1 MLKRTQDRKTANLV
15 NKAGTQ
21 SVIANAFSLPA
32 GQAYS
37 CPGATAF
44 CEKICYAGK
53 LERIYPSFR
62 KVVLDN
68 YEQLKDSSLE
78 DMTVLLGNMIT
89 EFDKECA
96 NRSAPKSFRIHA
108 DGDFF
113 SLDYARAWVRVIKD
127 NPQINFWI
135 YTRSFTERLNVLPII
150 TDKGRGIDNLVVYV
164 SADPVNI
171 ETAKTQAN
179 KYNVLMATVADTFE
193 DAKSAIGTAR
203 SANTK
208 TYKCPENLKSLPLI
222 TAKGSACARC
232 GVCTTGRGD
241 VLFSRSKH

>member
-1 MLKRTQDRKTANLV
+1 MLKRTQDRKTANKV

-21 SVIANAFSLPA
+21 SVIANAFSLPS
-32 GQAYS
+32 GQAFS

-53 LERIYPSFR
+53 LERMYPSFR
-62 KVVLDN
+62 RLVVSN
-68 YEQLKDSSLE
+68 YEQLRDASLE
-78 DMTVLLGNMIT
+78 DMTVLLGSMVT
-89 EFDKECA
+89 EFDKECD
-96 NRSAPKSFRIHA
+96 NKNAPKMFRIHA

-113 SLDYARAWVRVIKD
+113 SLDYAKAWVRVIRD
-127 NPQINFWI
+127 NPQIHFWV

-150 TDKGRGIDNLVVYV
+150 TARGKGIDNLVVYV

-171 ETAKTQAN
+171 ETAKAQAT
-179 KYNVLMATVADTFE
+179 KYHVNMATVADTFE

-203 SANTK
+203 PNTK

-232 GVCTTGRGD
+232 GICTTGRGD